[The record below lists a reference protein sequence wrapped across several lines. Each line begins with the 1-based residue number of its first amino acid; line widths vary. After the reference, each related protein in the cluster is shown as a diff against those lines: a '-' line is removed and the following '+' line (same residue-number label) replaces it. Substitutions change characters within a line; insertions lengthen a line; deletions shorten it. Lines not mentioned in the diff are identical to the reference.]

1 MVPEVVTQGDD
12 HPVEDVC
19 RYAGENWHSEAPN
32 WNEGALPQ
40 REWAEEE
47 SCGPASYGWDVE
59 TTKEAQKNVLRQNG
73 LSCVTHADIEYQT
86 WELKQDISLCAPLDL
101 CLMPQELK
109 GKMQQGK
116 ENEWV
121 LRGHELI
128 SPPLTAPNSLKFKTF
143 STSPGML
150 EIASY
155 LNIVKGTPSDPW
167 GAMVNESC
175 GLHVHVARSRP
186 KGEKD
191 SEMIPLPVLQH
202 VALIIVRYEDLMTCL
217 HPVSRRNNVMLGS
230 NLMGVR
236 RCPHSCQRL
245 GGINLDTAQKKIFA
259 KNMTPKRL
267 AYLMDTAYN
276 NWPGR
281 RSNDLRYKNVNFQ
294 RLSMNVAKTI
304 EFRQYEGTLD
314 IDHIAHWVHFIVSV
328 VRAAERM
335 ATTDDPVLSLQTPT
349 TAASQGQP
357 KVTFPRQQ
365 GDKYKTRCAKV
376 TDELENLYDLLDFEE
391 ETRIWWRKRFCE
403 LNPDGVTSV
412 TEEQCPAC
420 RQEAQEKEVNSRYEP
435 GEWR

>member
-1 MVPEVVTQGDD
+1 MLARKRLFYVLIYGVELEHICAINTSPGPGYEWMFREDHSNGKSDDESVHESPIPQITWVDCRDEDGTGARTAPNGDWSSEAADWNEEVVT
-12 HPVEDVC
+12 
-19 RYAGENWHSEAPN
+19 
-32 WNEGALPQ
+32 
-40 REWAEEE
+40 
-47 SCGPASYGWDVE
+47 
-59 TTKEAQKNVLRQNG
+59 
-73 LSCVTHADIEYQT
+73 
-86 WELKQDISLCAPLDL
+86 
-101 CLMPQELK
+101 QELK

-155 LNIVKGTPSDPW
+155 LNVVKGTPSDPW

-202 VALIIVRYEDLMTCL
+202 VALIIVRYKDLMTCL